1 MFEKNECQ
9 NEAVK
14 LKKRKNFK
22 KNLKKFQFSRPF
34 LTENETICFCFYL
47 LVIFG
52 AANGV
57 IYTSNRCRSE
67 GFLCLVKYNGK
78 LRVEQGNLGANMGRK
93 WPGKVE
99 NLSKGARNG
108 VKIGCGRKGPS
119 TYGPDVIISYSNS

>member
-34 LTENETICFCFYL
+34 LTENETICFCLYL

-52 AANGV
+52 AANCI
-57 IYTSNRCRSE
+57 IYPSNRCRSQ

-78 LRVEQGNLGANMGRK
+78 LGVQLLDSSRVISGQIWA
-93 WPGKVE
+93 E
-99 NLSKGARNG
+99 NGQARW
-108 VKIGCGRKGPS
+108 KIGQRALETGSKFGQI
-119 TYGPDVIISYSNS
+119 VIFDDLGK

>member
-52 AANGV
+52 AANGI
-57 IYTSNRCRSE
+57 IYPSNRCRSQ

-78 LRVEQGNLGANMGRK
+78 LGVQLLDSSRVISGQIWAENGQARWKICQKALETGSKLGQIVIFDDL
-93 WPGKVE
+93 GK
-99 NLSKGARNG
+99 
-108 VKIGCGRKGPS
+108 
-119 TYGPDVIISYSNS
+119 